1 MIPSHST
8 GVWFLQPR
16 PAVVH
21 FMRVLVDRLM
31 AAESQH
37 EWEQPAWNVVI
48 MPFLIGRG
56 DSEEPPLRYRL
67 LPHAGY
73 ANIGV
78 WHERKRA
85 GLPADAVILH
95 LGGVHGTDKVR
106 VGGDL
111 TGSRFRL
118 PI

>member
-1 MIPSHST
+1 
-8 GVWFLQPR
+8 
-16 PAVVH
+16 
-21 FMRVLVDRLM
+21 MRVLVDRLM

>member
-1 MIPSHST
+1 
-8 GVWFLQPR
+8 
-16 PAVVH
+16 
-21 FMRVLVDRLM
+21 
-31 AAESQH
+31 
-37 EWEQPAWNVVI
+37 

-85 GLPADAVILH
+85 GLPSAARDGEDV
-95 LGGVHGTDKVR
+95 
-106 VGGDL
+106 
-111 TGSRFRL
+111 
-118 PI
+118 

>member
-1 MIPSHST
+1 
-8 GVWFLQPR
+8 
-16 PAVVH
+16 
-21 FMRVLVDRLM
+21 
-31 AAESQH
+31 
-37 EWEQPAWNVVI
+37 

-56 DSEEPPLRYRL
+56 DGEEPPLRYRL

-85 GLPADAVILH
+85 GLPSDAVILH

-106 VGGDL
+106 VDGDL
-111 TGSRFRL
+111 IGYLFRL